1 MLSLLA
7 SVTSVTSV
15 TIHCGSFTVLPADH
29 GTANRVAAAM
39 CRCAVWPCIWA
50 HFLRARLLF
59 ALSSMTR
66 VLVLGA
72 ERDVVYSPVPL
83 IPPFRA
89 RFANCTVTIAADQK
103 HIVCRIQTAT
113 LLWTKRSLS
122 SSQTNDNDIRVA
134 ECAAVQ
140 RLQKP
145 QGIADL
151 WLVTERR
158 PCHSLVARR
167 SKKSALQNVPNICW
181 CARYHF
187 FGRHSQ
193 RPWEELLPDHGIPAR
208 PVRSN
213 TNERNTALAFMRFD
227 RSAYSYWLE
236 HGVPGDRQCQLQE
249 RLCLSTAVAGFV
261 SGGVLAI
268 EPQSK
273 DQQMHTAVICDVRAK
288 I

>member
-1 MLSLLA
+1 MRAWGCFGSPLIRILLA
-7 SVTSVTSV
+7 MGAVPFLYYCVWGRLWNHRAAHSL
-15 TIHCGSFTVLPADH
+15 FFLPT
-29 GTANRVAAAM
+29 TAPPIESLQ
-39 CRCAVWPCIWA
+39 RCVDAPCDALPTWA
-50 HFLRARLLF
+50 HFLRARPLF

-72 ERDVVYSPVPL
+72 ERDVVYAPAPL
-83 IPPFRA
+83 IPAFRA

-122 SSQTNDNDIRVA
+122 LSQTNDNDIRYKVA

-167 SKKSALQNVPNICW
+167 S
-181 CARYHF
+181 
-187 FGRHSQ
+187 
-193 RPWEELLPDHGIPAR
+193 
-208 PVRSN
+208 
-213 TNERNTALAFMRFD
+213 
-227 RSAYSYWLE
+227 
-236 HGVPGDRQCQLQE
+236 
-249 RLCLSTAVAGFV
+249 
-261 SGGVLAI
+261 
-268 EPQSK
+268 
-273 DQQMHTAVICDVRAK
+273 
-288 I
+288 